1 MANPQEELK
10 QQQAIVN
17 EIKQQLQLYNELMA
31 KKKEIS
37 QWDSRAKSALNEQI
51 NQWKDVNR
59 SIDRVK
65 KDLVEAEA
73 ELKSLSKEASKATKA
88 LEDQVKAS
96 ENLADN
102 FSELDAFQRS
112 ITRRYGEQ
120 SDETKRLNK
129 NVDAIK
135 AATGGIGKFLKKN
148 VNLEEDQRDALIEA
162 SEYLKTMPSSFD
174 KLNRQVNRGSLN
186 QKNYNKYVA
195 ELNDNWEEILDKID
209 DSDKSL
215 RGLKKSLKGFGYG
228 AGLSGAAQMEYERLV
243 KSEEKQ
249 RESSAVNSA
258 IFGQLPGGEGINQLI
273 EARHYEKQTPGSST
287 AKLKRSLGFIALGVA
302 VADLASSM
310 RAYIKPLSTFLNSV
324 SNYYAP
330 QLAEAQGNVNIEQAK
345 FNRNAKL
352 FGGPLAKKYG
362 TGMFYVAEAT
372 KDFSFQMKDLANEFN
387 KVSKTA
393 FFGRG
398 IGSVRYNAS
407 QLQLAGVGAE
417 SVASA
422 LTDIASGANVNFF
435 GSKEGLGAQAA
446 VFSKQMGISTSSVAQ
461 IMAAFRRVDGSSGK
475 TALNMVYTSA
485 KMADIAKLN
494 PAVILQDMAEASG
507 KMLRY
512 NIQNAQAFAQQAISV
527 RQMGGN
533 LPRFAEGIRGSIINY
548 KESLQSQIALS
559 NILNR
564 PVDFS
569 VAQSLAY
576 QGKYAE
582 AYQNIQQ
589 SGVLQAVRKGGM
601 IAENEFS
608 KIFGMGLD
616 EFQARAQ
623 GGTSIG
629 LKGTMDA
636 ENKSFLQR
644 VSGAE
649 LGFQIK
655 AAQIRFDKAIIDEEF
670 AKTLAVGLNKNPEY
684 LLAINRLND
693 LLAASQKANSLLNT
707 ILPIILGA
715 LGYGASTLF
724 KGKTPPTTPTTKP
737 GGAKPTASGIPAGN
751 NFAGYKMTGTGPNA
765 MLQRPNGEFAT
776 KAERAAVDKAVKM
789 GKLGKIGKFAGK
801 GLGFVGAGLDV
812 YDRMANQKQS
822 VGQTAAGVGGGMAGA
837 WALTSAL
844 SPAIASIAAATG
856 PFAPLTA
863 GVLGL
868 GVGTAGYFG
877 GSKIAD
883 SLTGVGKPKVAEQT
897 QQVQESLDST
907 TQLLT
912 AVKNIEL
919 LIIDIARYQATPAVV
934 QMVMDGKDISNSLI
948 RHQQNTRG
956 QVKQTTLRQSLGW
969 YK

>member
-10 QQQAIVN
+10 EQQAIVN

-51 NQWKDVNR
+51 NQWKEVNR
-59 SIDRVK
+59 SIDKVK
-65 KDLVEAEA
+65 KDLAEAEG

-96 ENLADN
+96 EELSDN

-195 ELNDNWEEILDKID
+195 ELNENWEEILDKID

-215 RGLKKSLKGFGYG
+215 RGLKKSLKGFAYSS
-228 AGLSGAAQMEYERLV
+228 GLSGAAQMEYEKLV
-243 KSEEKQ
+243 KSESEQK
-249 RESSAVNSA
+249 SNSA
-258 IFGQLPGGEGINQLI
+258 ITGAALSGLPGGEGLNQLL
-273 EARHYEKQTPGSST
+273 EAYHAQKAGYSADSQ
-287 AKLKRSLGFIALGVA
+287 KLKRTLAGAAIGGALTN
-302 VADLASSM
+302 LALSM
-310 RAYIKPLSTFLNSV
+310 REYIPGLSKQYYKLANH
-324 SNYYAP
+324 YAP
-330 QLAEAQGNVNIEQAK
+330 LLAGRQEDVNIAQAK
-345 FNRNAKL
+345 FNRDAKL
-352 FGGPLAKKYG
+352 FGGPLSKKYG
-362 TGMFYVAEAT
+362 RGFYYAAEAA
-372 KDFSFQMKDLANEFN
+372 KDFDFKMQSLNVEFS
-387 KVSKTA
+387 KAAKTA

-398 IGSVRYNAS
+398 IGSVGYNAS
-407 QLQLAGVGAE
+407 QMQLAGVGAE

-422 LTDIASGANVNFF
+422 LNDIASEANVNFF

-446 VFSKQMGISTSSVAQ
+446 VFAKRMGISTSSVAQ
-461 IMAAFRRVDGSSGK
+461 IMAAFRRIDGSSGK
-475 TALNMVYTSA
+475 TALNMVNSSA
-485 KMADIAKLN
+485 EMADIARLN

-512 NIQNAQAFAQQAISV
+512 NIQNAQSFAQQAISD

-582 AYQNIQQ
+582 AYQNIKQ

-616 EFQARAQ
+616 EFQARAE
-623 GGTSIG
+623 GGKSIG
-629 LKGTMDA
+629 LKGGMDA
-636 ENKSFLQR
+636 ENKSFLSR
-644 VSGAE
+644 VAGAE
-649 LGFQIK
+649 K
-655 AAQIRFDKAIIDEEF
+655 AGMIAEAKITVTKAVVDAEF
-670 AKTLAVGLNKNPEY
+670 AKALAVGLNENPAYRNAVTSLDALSVASSRLQNIMEAIITGLGAAAGG
-684 LLAINRLND
+684 LLLRSTVAKSAGSA
-693 LLAASQKANSLLNT
+693 AASTAKTTSAAAA
-707 ILPIILGA
+707 GA
-715 LGYGASTLF
+715 
-724 KGKTPPTTPTTKP
+724 
-737 GGAKPTASGIPAGN
+737 GG
-751 NFAGYKMTGTGPNA
+751 NFAGYKMVGKGENA
-765 MLQRPNGEFAT
+765 MLQRPDGKFAS
-776 KAERAAVDKAVKM
+776 KAERAAFDKAVKM
-789 GKLGKIGKFAGK
+789 GKIAKYAKVGSRTLGVA
-801 GLGFVGAGLDV
+801 GAGLDA
-812 YDRMANQKQS
+812 YDRYKQ
-822 VGQTAAGVGGGMAGA
+822 GQSTTQIAAGVGTASAAGWAGA
-837 WALTSAL
+837 AYGAQLG
-844 SPAIASIAAATG
+844 AAGG
-856 PFAPLTA
+856 PFAWATVPA
-863 GVLGL
+863 GALIGGGL
-868 GVGTAGYFG
+868 GYFLG
-877 GSKIAD
+877 GKAAD
-883 SLTGVGKPKVAEQT
+883 AVTGVGQPAKKVEQV
-897 QQVQESLDST
+897 QQAKQVQESLDTT

-919 LIIDIARYQATPAVV
+919 LVADIAGYQATPAVV

-948 RHQQNTRG
+948 KHQQNTRG